1 MNSSCVVRDAC
12 CVRKEILVYYAIR
25 TTQYAIRNTK
35 MAAQVYQIVL
45 MLLLLA
51 GSAFFSGAET
61 AFFNLSHRQVKLF
74 QGSKHKVQKLVASLL
89 NKPGH
94 LLDSLLFGNMTVN
107 VLFYAVASVL
117 TMRVKEQSGLAAAA
131 ITALVSFAALVLVGE
146 ILPKS
151 VAYAN
156 SKSLSVVA
164 ALPAFLCLKI
174 FAPLEFMSKYFI
186 LEPILRLFLG
196 PARSPKPITVGEFKS
211 LIETTRKQGLISTD
225 ENKLL
230 TEVIELGFLKVRH
243 VMRPRVDMIACAVTD
258 SPQTARKK
266 MQENHLTKLPVYV
279 QTIDN
284 IVGMVHL
291 RQLLLKTGVSL
302 DKIVQQVH
310 FVPEQ
315 KTVESLLE
323 FFRRSRSDMAIVV
336 DEYGGI
342 AGSVRLEDIA
352 EELFGQIELASG
364 TEPIEQTG
372 PFEYRLAGNLAIHEW
387 AEMFGI
393 DLAET
398 HPATVGGLVT
408 ALLGKIP
415 KSGDVAYLKSLK
427 FTVEKVQKHRIETL
441 ILALEPYRSD
451 GQ

>member
-1 MNSSCVVRDAC
+1 
-12 CVRKEILVYYAIR
+12 
-25 TTQYAIRNTK
+25 

-61 AFFNLSHRQVKLF
+61 AFFNLSHRQTKML
-74 QGSKHKVQKLVASLL
+74 QGSKHKFQNLTARLL
-89 NKPGH
+89 NKPGQ
-94 LLDSLLFGNMTVN
+94 LLNCFLFGNMTVN
-107 VLFYAVASVL
+107 VLFYAVSSVL
-117 TMRVKEQSGLAAAA
+117 TIRVKEQSGLAIAA
-131 ITALVSFAALVLVGE
+131 ITALASFAALVLVGE

-156 SKSLSVVA
+156 SKSVCVVA
-164 ALPAFLCLKI
+164 ALPAFLCLQL
-174 FAPLEFMSKYFI
+174 FTPLEYLFKYLI

-196 PARSPKPITVGEFKS
+196 PVRSPKPITVGEFKS
-211 LIETTRKQGLISTD
+211 LIETTQKQGLISAD

-243 VMRPRVDMIACAVTD
+243 VMQPRVDMIACAVTD
-258 SPQTARKK
+258 LPQTAFEK
-266 MQENHLTKLPVYV
+266 MQDNGLIKLPVYFR
-279 QTIDN
+279 TIDN
-284 IVGMVHL
+284 IVGVVHL
-291 RQLLLKTGVSL
+291 RQLLLKAGVSL

-310 FVPEQ
+310 YVPEQ
-315 KTVESLLE
+315 KTLESLLE
-323 FFRRSRSDMAIVV
+323 FFRRSRTDMAIVV

-352 EELFGQIELASG
+352 EELFGQMELTSQ

-372 PFEYRLAGNLAIHEW
+372 PFEYRLAGNLAIHDW
-387 AEMFGI
+387 AEVFGV

-398 HPATVGGLVT
+398 RLATVGGLVT

-415 KSGDVAYLKSLK
+415 KSGDVAHLKNLK
-427 FTVEKVQKHRIETL
+427 FTVERVQKHRIESLTL
-441 ILALEPYRSD
+441 TLEAFRSD

>member
-1 MNSSCVVRDAC
+1 
-12 CVRKEILVYYAIR
+12 
-25 TTQYAIRNTK
+25 

-61 AFFNLSHRQVKLF
+61 AFFNLSRRQIKLMN
-74 QGSKHKVQKLVASLL
+74 GSKHKVQKLAASLL

-107 VLFYAVASVL
+107 VLFYAVSSIL
-117 TMRVKEQSGLAAAA
+117 IMRVKEQGNMIVAVIIAV
-131 ITALVSFAALVLVGE
+131 TSFTALVLVGE

-151 VAYAN
+151 ISYAN
-156 SKSLSVVA
+156 SKSVSIVA
-164 ALPAFLCLKI
+164 ALPAFLCIKI
-174 FAPLEFMSKYFI
+174 FTPLEFVFKFLI
-186 LEPILRLFLG
+186 LEPTLRLFLG
-196 PARSPKPITVGEFKS
+196 PVRSPKPITVGEFKS
-211 LIETTRKQGLISTD
+211 LIDTTRKQGLISAD

-230 TEVIELGFLKVRH
+230 TEIIELGLLKVRH

-258 SPQTARKK
+258 SPQKARKK
-266 MQENHLTKLPVYV
+266 MHDNHLTKLPIYIR
-279 QTIDN
+279 TIDN
-284 IVGMVHL
+284 IVGLIHL
-291 RQLLLKTGVSL
+291 RQLLLKPDVSL
-302 DKIVQQVH
+302 DKIVQPAH

-315 KTVESLLE
+315 KKVESLLE
-323 FFRRSRSDMAIVV
+323 FFRRSRTDMAVVV

-352 EELFGQIELASG
+352 EELFGQMEPANHI
-364 TEPIEQTG
+364 EPIKQTG
-372 PFEYRLAGNLAIHEW
+372 PFEYRLAGNLAIHDW
-387 AEMFGI
+387 AEVFGI

-398 HPATVGGLVT
+398 RFATVGGLVT

-415 KSGDVAYLKSLK
+415 KSGDVAHLKNLK
-427 FTVEKVQKHRIETL
+427 FTVENVHKNRIETL
-441 ILALEPYRSD
+441 TLILEPFQTN